1 MPWYEPATLAVSTA
15 SSLARRTWLPWTSST
30 TSRMSDADGDAVA
43 PADGLV
49 LVVPTVAV
57 GECTEPAGEAP
68 PQAAS
73 STTATAAL
81 KAVPLNLRLMMRK
94 RGSPGS
100 VTGVALTRPSHQPR
114 AQGTFIRLYGFFGV
128 TRRSPSE

>member
-1 MPWYEPATLAVSTA
+1 
-15 SSLARRTWLPWTSST
+15 
-30 TSRMSDADGDAVA
+30 MSDADGDAVA

-49 LVVPTVAV
+49 LVVPTEAV

-94 RGSPGS
+94 RGSPRLRYGS
-100 VTGVALTRPSHQPR
+100 CAEEAKPPTSGSRHIYTVFLA
-114 AQGTFIRLYGFFGV
+114 
-128 TRRSPSE
+128 

>member
-1 MPWYEPATLAVSTA
+1 MPWYEPATFAVSTA

-94 RGSPGS
+94 RGSPRLCYGS
-100 VTGVALTRPSHQPR
+100 CAHEAKPPTSSSRHIYTV
-114 AQGTFIRLYGFFGV
+114 IRFFW
-128 TRRSPSE
+128 RNQAFSQ